1 MWRVVKCHFDW
12 KSVNI
17 YNNSLF
23 EITSKGKGVEKRRSC
38 NIRGIIFFSL
48 AKIFSRKVSLTLAVE
63 KRNFTEFA
71 CYTCSFLKPLT
82 EWPHRCNHHCHG
94 NTLRNMAQIFLSIT
108 DTKASCCRVVFETI
122 GLSEGFWHRSF
133 FLLVYDYRNYKR
145 ARCIK
150 AQGSS
155 LWTCKQYSGGG
166 GINLV
171 LLQNQ
176 FVQGCFN
183 WPLMYG
189 LRHVGGYNCV
199 ALDFKVCFF
208 YSYNFPSPHKSP

>member
-1 MWRVVKCHFDW
+1 MGTFNFWRESIKFIHVKTYLH
-12 KSVNI
+12 KSQKI
-17 YNNSLF
+17 YLCGGLLSVTLIGNQWIF
-23 EITSKGKGVEKRRSC
+23 ITTVYLKSPQRAKEEKSC

-122 GLSEGFWHRSF
+122 GLSEGFWHRF
-133 FLLVYDYRNYKR
+133 FFY
-145 ARCIK
+145 I
-150 AQGSS
+150 S
-155 LWTCKQYSGGG
+155 LWLIIKELDVSR
-166 GINLV
+166 
-171 LLQNQ
+171 
-176 FVQGCFN
+176 
-183 WPLMYG
+183 
-189 LRHVGGYNCV
+189 LRELAYEHASNTVGEGE
-199 ALDFKVCFF
+199 LI
-208 YSYNFPSPHKSP
+208 

>member
-1 MWRVVKCHFDW
+1 MGTFNFWRESIKFIHVKTYLH
-12 KSVNI
+12 KSQKI
-17 YNNSLF
+17 YLCEGSLSVTLIGNQWIF
-23 EITSKGKGVEKRRSC
+23 ITTVYLKSPQRAKEEKSC

-108 DTKASCCRVVFETI
+108 NTKASCCRVVFETI

-133 FLLVYDYRNYKR
+133 FF
-145 ARCIK
+145 I
-150 AQGSS
+150 S
-155 LWTCKQYSGGG
+155 LW
-166 GINLV
+166 L
-171 LLQNQ
+171 
-176 FVQGCFN
+176 
-183 WPLMYG
+183 P
-189 LRHVGGYNCV
+189 
-199 ALDFKVCFF
+199 
-208 YSYNFPSPHKSP
+208 

>member
-1 MWRVVKCHFDW
+1 MSKHIYIRARKSICVKGCKCHFDC

-23 EITSKGKGVEKRRSC
+23 EITSKGKGVEKGRSC

-48 AKIFSRKVSLTLAVE
+48 AKIFSRKVSLTLAME

-108 DTKASCCRVVFETI
+108 NTKASCCRVVFETI
-122 GLSEGFWHRSF
+122 GLNCLKGFDTGF
-133 FLLVYDYRNYKR
+133 FF
-145 ARCIK
+145 I
-150 AQGSS
+150 S
-155 LWTCKQYSGGG
+155 LWLIIKELDVSR
-166 GINLV
+166 
-171 LLQNQ
+171 
-176 FVQGCFN
+176 
-183 WPLMYG
+183 
-189 LRHVGGYNCV
+189 LRELAYEQASNTVGEGEWI
-199 ALDFKVCFF
+199 
-208 YSYNFPSPHKSP
+208 

>member
-1 MWRVVKCHFDW
+1 MWRVVKCHSDW

-23 EITSKGKGVEKRRSC
+23 EITSKGKGVEKGRSC

-82 EWPHRCNHHCHG
+82 EWPHRCNHHRHG

-122 GLSEGFWHRSF
+122 GLSEGFWHRF
-133 FLLVYDYRNYKR
+133 FF
-145 ARCIK
+145 I
-150 AQGSS
+150 S
-155 LWTCKQYSGGG
+155 LWLIIKELDVSR
-166 GINLV
+166 
-171 LLQNQ
+171 
-176 FVQGCFN
+176 
-183 WPLMYG
+183 
-189 LRHVGGYNCV
+189 LRELAYEHASNTVGEGEWI
-199 ALDFKVCFF
+199 
-208 YSYNFPSPHKSP
+208 